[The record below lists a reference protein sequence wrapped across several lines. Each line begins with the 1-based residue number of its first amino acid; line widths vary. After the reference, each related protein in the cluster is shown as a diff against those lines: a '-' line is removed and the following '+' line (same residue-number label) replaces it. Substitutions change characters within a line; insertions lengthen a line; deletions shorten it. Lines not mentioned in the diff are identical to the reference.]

1 MDGPVDAGA
10 ETNVLAVLVVL
21 VALINE
27 VGEVEVSLP

>member
-1 MDGPVDAGA
+1 MDGSVDAGA
-10 ETNVLAVLVVL
+10 EINVLAVLVVL